1 MSEEKE
7 ENKADEFDILDEIKI
22 AEKMIKRA
30 MLLKTIGKLKK
41 IAREILEAKEESNAL
56 LEAIGID
63 SKDAKRII
71 DFVNNLP
78 EVRLTEKDK
87 QKIVDEIQHDT
98 EKGKKEVRDALEKKA
113 YELTT
118 SNPIMGQ
125 QAVYRWENPAGN
137 LGGVFNYMNGIST
150 NGLNVV
156 NGSDSVMLCASSVD
170 GSTTSSLSLDI

>member
-7 ENKADEFDILDEIKI
+7 NKVDEFDILDEIKI
-22 AEKMIKRA
+22 AEKMVKRA
-30 MLLKTIGKLKK
+30 MLLKTIGKLKN

-87 QKIVDEIQHDT
+87 QKIADEIQHDT
-98 EKGKKEVRDALEKKA
+98 EKGKKEVREVLEKKA

-118 SNPIMGQ
+118 TNI
-125 QAVYRWENPAGN
+125 YPAQSMRLWQNATGN
-137 LGGVFNYMNGIST
+137 VGGVHFTSAGSMGGMN
-150 NGLNVV
+150 LV
-156 NGSDSVMLCASSVD
+156 NGTDSVTLCANSVD
-170 GSTTSSLSLDI
+170 GSTSALSLEI